1 MFHTY
6 VTASS
11 GREIDFDRARYL
23 MDDDL
28 FHEAHKQL
36 IDFICPSGRFEPFDV
51 AVAERMGYT
60 TEVKA
65 GRVWHSYCRAHL
77 AKYGEPF
84 VPDVSET
91 WDA

>member
-11 GREIDFDRARYL
+11 GRKIDIDRAML
-23 MDDDL
+23 EMDLDL
-28 FHEAHKQL
+28 FAEAERAMIK
-36 IDFICPSGRFEPFDV
+36 FICPNGFNPFDIG
-51 AVAERMGYT
+51 VAERMGYT

-65 GRVWHSYCRAHL
+65 GIVWRHYCGLHEK
-77 AKYGEPF
+77 KYGVPF
-84 VPDVSET
+84 VPDVSLT